1 MNEPEKKDGWV
12 AVGSY
17 KMYCNKKKKH
27 VWHDILV
34 LDISEEIK
42 KKIFPVVCI
51 FKLKCTKCDN
61 DVTIGVGFNDG
72 TSTYRK
78 NMGKLTKKMLNMS
91 MDEFETMV
99 NK

>member
-1 MNEPEKKDGWV
+1 MNKPEKKDGWV
-12 AVGSY
+12 AVGAQQMHCS
-17 KMYCNKKKKH
+17 KKRKY

-34 LDISEEIK
+34 LDIDEETK

-51 FKLKCTKCDN
+51 FKLKCTKCKD
-61 DVTIGVGFNDG
+61 DETTCIGCNDG

-78 NMGKLTKKMLNMS
+78 NIGKITKEMLDADMGKFR
-91 MDEFETMV
+91 EMV